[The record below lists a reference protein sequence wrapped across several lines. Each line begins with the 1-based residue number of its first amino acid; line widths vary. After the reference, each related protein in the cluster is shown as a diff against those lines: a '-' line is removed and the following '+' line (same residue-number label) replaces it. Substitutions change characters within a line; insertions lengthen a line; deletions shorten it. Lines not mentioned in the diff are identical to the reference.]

1 MPQPELA
8 WTQEGTVGRR
18 GLRLGIW
25 GREVGVVEFRRAGVQ
40 THLSLPLLL
49 GLVAPAAEAVW
60 ETLGRSLAGPALW
73 PWSLWEVG
81 KGETLRGSSERVGPK
96 VGGTSDPSIIN

>member
-8 WTQEGTVGRR
+8 WTQEGTGESRGR
-18 GLRLGIW
+18 RLGIW
-25 GREVGVVEFRRAGVQ
+25 GWQVGAVEFRRAGVQ
-40 THLSLPLLL
+40 THLSLSLLL

-60 ETLGRSLAGPALW
+60 ETLGSLLAGPALRL
-73 PWSLWEVG
+73 WSLWEVG
-81 KGETLRGSSERVGPK
+81 KGETLRGSSARVGLK